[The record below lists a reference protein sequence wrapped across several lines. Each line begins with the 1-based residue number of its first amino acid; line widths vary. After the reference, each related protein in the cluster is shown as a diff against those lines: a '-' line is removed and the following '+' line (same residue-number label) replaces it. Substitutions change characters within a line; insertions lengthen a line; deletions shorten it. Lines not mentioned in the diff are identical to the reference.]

1 MSVVPTLTAEECVAL
16 LNALLAGKGGRKNVV
31 RGTRN
36 WGMGMVLLEAGL
48 RVGELVG
55 LNCGDLVFQGAPV
68 RTLVVR
74 GEIAKRHVEREVPVS
89 VRLAGAIG
97 ELRRVVWGGWDGF
110 TAVPAWTCGAGL
122 RRITSR
128 QVESIVRRAALAA
141 LGRPVHPHVLRH
153 TFGTR
158 MEHVG
163 GIRVAQALLG
173 HASIRTTEIYCHPG
187 ADRLLAAV
195 NGQIGSGKDGGT

>member
-1 MSVVPTLTAEECVAL
+1 MSLVPTLTAEECVAL
-16 LNALLAGKGGRKNVV
+16 LQGLRTVASRPGGV
-31 RGTRN
+31 RPAVRN

-55 LNCGDLVFQGAPV
+55 LNVGDLWFAGNPV
-68 RTLVVR
+68 RSLVVR
-74 GEIAKRHVEREVPVS
+74 GEIAKRHVERVIPVS
-89 VRLAGAIG
+89 VRLDGAIR
-97 ELRRVVWGGWDGF
+97 ELARVVWVMRDLDLG
-110 TAVPAWTCGAGL
+110 TPAWYCGPA
-122 RRITSR
+122 RRRLTAR
-128 QVESIVRRAALAA
+128 QVESIVRRAALRS

-158 MEHVG
+158 MEQVG

-173 HASIRTTEIYCHPG
+173 HKDIRTTEIYCHPG

-195 NGQIGSGKDGGT
+195 NGLRLGEGNGGG

>member
-1 MSVVPTLTAEECVAL
+1 MSSVPMLTAQECVL
-16 LNALLAGKGGRKNVV
+16 LLKELRAGRPGGPGTRQ
-31 RGTRN
+31 GTRN
-36 WGMGMVLLEAGL
+36 WGMAMVMLEAGL

-55 LNCGDLVFQGAPV
+55 LDVADLVFQGAPV
-68 RTLVVR
+68 RTLIVR
-74 GEIAKRHVEREVPVS
+74 GEIAKRHVERGVPVS

-110 TAVPAWTCGAGL
+110 MSVPAWTCGAGW

-128 QVESIVRRAALAA
+128 QVESIVRRAGLAA